1 MGGTYWTIFANGE
14 WCKHGLVE
22 ELCAASDVTVA
33 CDGALETCLQ
43 TNITPDL
50 IIGDFDSVPQPLLN
64 TYKQHGGK
72 AIHEPSQERNDL
84 QKALEYAMKNGAKSC
99 TVIGAT
105 GGDPQHEWANLLA
118 CAAIGLNVVC
128 HSKKATFHFPSPSA
142 PYSIEIVPGQT
153 FSVFALE
160 EAHGIDLSG
169 ATFNLAEDRLS
180 IGSRGVHN
188 VAQDNSIDL
197 HYRSGRLM
205 VLVPN
210 ALSSEEGGA

>member
-1 MGGTYWTIFANGE
+1 MGGTHWTIFANGE
-14 WCKHGLVE
+14 WCKHGLVK

-128 HSKKATFHFPSPSA
+128 HSTKATFHFPSQNV
-142 PYSIEIVPGQT
+142 PYSIELIPGQT

-169 ATFNLAEDRLS
+169 ARFNLAEDRLS
-180 IGSRGVHN
+180 LGSRGVHN
-188 VAQDNSIDL
+188 VAQDSSINL

>member
-1 MGGTYWTIFANGE
+1 
-14 WCKHGLVE
+14 
-22 ELCAASDVTVA
+22 
-33 CDGALETCLQ
+33 
-43 TNITPDL
+43 
-50 IIGDFDSVPQPLLN
+50 
-64 TYKQHGGK
+64 
-72 AIHEPSQERNDL
+72 
-84 QKALEYAMKNGAKSC
+84 MKSGAKFC

-128 HSKKATFHFPSPSA
+128 HSTKATFHFPSPSVH
-142 PYSIEIVPGQT
+142 YSIELIPGQI
-153 FSVFALE
+153 FSLFALE

-169 ATFNLAEDRLS
+169 AKFNLAEDRLS

-188 VAQDNSIDL
+188 VAQDSSIDL

-210 ALSSEEGGA
+210 ALSSEEGDA